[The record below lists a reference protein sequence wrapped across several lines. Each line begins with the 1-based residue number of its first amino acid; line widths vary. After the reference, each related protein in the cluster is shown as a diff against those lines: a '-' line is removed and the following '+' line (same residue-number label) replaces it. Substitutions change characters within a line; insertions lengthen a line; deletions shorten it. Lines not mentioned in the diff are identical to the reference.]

1 MRRIVWLS
9 VIGYWLF
16 VVSGVALAKED
27 VGTVVAIRNKA
38 VIERDKKEMEARIKD
53 GILFIDAVSTFEA
66 SRAKML
72 FIDDSVL
79 TMGEKSRVVIKEF
92 LYKDGKGK
100 SIFNLLD
107 GKMRAIVGKTEFEVQ
122 TPTAVA
128 AARGTVILFETGV
141 RDGRMFTT
149 IICLEGEITVRSA
162 DPGISGTVT
171 LTPGT
176 MATIFEVEPL
186 PGPLPAQV
194 AEVER
199 LRDATAI
206 TTSDIPPPPTP
217 AEMEKIAAETGLVT
231 IKEKEEAVI
240 EAPVPV
246 VSPLIEQQPIPTTR
260 ITIDLNFPQ

>member
-38 VIERDKKEMEARIKD
+38 VIERDKKETEARVKD
-53 GILFIDAVSTFEA
+53 GILFIDAVSTLEA

-141 RDGRMFTT
+141 RDGRRFTT

-162 DPGISGTVT
+162 DPGISGSAT
-171 LTPGT
+171 LTPWT

-186 PGPLPAQV
+186 PGPLPAPV

-217 AEMEKIAAETGLVT
+217 AELSEMGLVT
-231 IKEKEEAVI
+231 IEVPLEEAPT
-240 EAPVPV
+240 APSV
-246 VSPLIEQQPIPTTR
+246 VSPPIEQQPIPTTR

>member
-1 MRRIVWLS
+1 MKRLTSHVSRLTIS
-9 VIGYWLF
+9 VLLAFGL
-16 VVSGVALAKED
+16 SGVALAKDD

-38 VIERDKKEMEARIKD
+38 VIERDKKEMEAKVKD
-53 GILFIDAVSTFEA
+53 GILFIDSVSTMEA

-107 GKMRAIVGKTEFEVQ
+107 GKMRAIVGKTEFEVH

-128 AARGTVILFETGV
+128 AARGTVILVEVGV
-141 RDGRMFTT
+141 RDGRIFTT
-149 IICLEGEITVRSA
+149 IICLEGKIDVINA
-162 DPGISGTVT
+162 DPKVVGVVTINPGEMLTV
-171 LTPGT
+171 
-176 MATIFEVEPL
+176 FESEPPPL
-186 PGPLPAQV
+186 PQPAPLV
-194 AEVER
+194 EVER
-199 LRDATAI
+199 LKEATAI

-217 AEMEKIAAETGLVT
+217 AEVITVAAPVAMEAPAAE
-231 IKEKEEAVI
+231 

-246 VSPLIEQQPIPTTR
+246 VSPLIEQQPISTTR